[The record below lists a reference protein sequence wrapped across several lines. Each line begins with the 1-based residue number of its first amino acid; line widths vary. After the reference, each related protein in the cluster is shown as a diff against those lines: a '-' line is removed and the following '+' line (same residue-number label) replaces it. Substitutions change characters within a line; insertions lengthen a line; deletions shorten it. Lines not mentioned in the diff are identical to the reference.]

1 MTMLRTIGTVVAL
14 LFCALV
20 GIPTAAAQ
28 SDGVTVSATANGH
41 SVNASSSDEPVRLR
55 PGEPV
60 DVVIELANPT
70 AAPVEVRQVELVGRV
85 VGLNFFTY
93 ATSVDFTVASGST
106 DSFHYRLD
114 LTGLRGQAT
123 GLMGGQLTVR
133 GASGDPIAAVP
144 MVTDVRGSVLSVYG
158 LFGIALLVLTVLA
171 LVDAAFGIAR
181 HRLSANRWQRGLRLL
196 APGIGVGLV
205 LTFSASVARLW
216 VPDSG
221 RWLLLCSL
229 TAAAFFA
236 IGYFAPVP
244 GDEEDAD
251 EDVDV
256 DALTEGVDTN
266 EFAK

>member
-1 MTMLRTIGTVVAL
+1 MVKTISTIAAL

-20 GIPTAAAQ
+20 GITPATAR
-28 SDGVTVSATANGH
+28 SDDATVSATANGH
-41 SVNASSSDEPVRLR
+41 RVNASSADDPVRLR

-60 DVVIELANPT
+60 DVAVELTNPT
-70 AAPVEVRQVELVGRV
+70 GSPVEVRQVELVGRV

-93 ATSVDFTVASGST
+93 ATSVDFTVPAGGSDT
-106 DSFHYRLD
+106 FHYRLD

-123 GLMGGQLTVR
+123 GLMGGQLIVR
-133 GASGDPIAAVP
+133 GADGDPIAAVP

-158 LFGIALLVLTVLA
+158 LFGIALVVLTMLA

-181 HRLSANRWQRGLRLL
+181 QRLSANRWQRGLRLL

-216 VPDSG
+216 VPEGG
-221 RWLLLCSL
+221 RWLLVGGL
-229 TAAAFFA
+229 TAAVFFA

-244 GDEEDAD
+244 GDDD
-251 EDVDV
+251 DPDTDIDVDV
-256 DALTEGVDTN
+256 LTERPATD